1 VPAALRHGATYYAC
15 PATDEEATAQAR
27 KRLSLM
33 LASGEPVDFL
43 GYVSTLLAAVD
54 PPGQNPF
61 ERVERPERVTLREL
75 AESFADVALPET
87 TALLAAIAEPGP
99 GRAGPAGGCVA
110 AASVAGLA

>member
-1 VPAALRHGATYYAC
+1 
-15 PATDEEATAQAR
+15 
-27 KRLSLM
+27 M